1 MVYFGHYLK
10 YVADTRMVQCDN
22 DFQRL
27 TGSLADEDAAWL
39 ALHNAHARPSGRLYT
54 APGPVPYLGALATA
68 PVVLLLSHPEIDTET
83 SPHDYQFAR
92 EGWPLAALHP
102 DAPMGLARRWG
113 RRLAPLVR
121 LFGAQHVAHSVAI
134 VFLSP
139 WPSVAFD
146 IRLEFP
152 SRRTLY
158 GLVGRA
164 ADRDAAFVI
173 GPDADGW
180 FEHPAVADLPAS
192 RRATTY
198 ADASEELDA
207 GAIGPE
213 AWDLLRA
220 RVEVHAWL
228 P

>member
-1 MVYFGHYLK
+1 MVRLDDEF
-10 YVADTRMVQCDN
+10 TR
-22 DFQRL
+22 L
-27 TGSLADEDAAWL
+27 AGSVADEDAAWL
-39 ALHNAHARPSGRLYT
+39 ALHNAHARPTGRLYE

-68 PVVLLLSHPEIDTET
+68 PVVLLLSHPQIDTDT
-83 SPHDYQFAR
+83 SPHDYRFAR

-121 LFGAQHVAHSVAI
+121 LFGAQHVAHSVAV

-146 IRLEFP
+146 VRLEFP

-158 GLVGRA
+158 GLVARA
-164 ADRDAAFVI
+164 ADRDAAFVV
-173 GPDADGW
+173 GPDADAW
-180 FEHPAVADLPAS
+180 FEHRTVAELPPT
-192 RRATTY
+192 RRATTF

-207 GAIGPE
+207 GAIGTD
-213 AWDLLRA
+213 AWELLRA
-220 RVEVHAWL
+220 RIEVHAWL
-228 P
+228 

>member
-1 MVYFGHYLK
+1 M
-10 YVADTRMVQCDN
+10 DN
-22 DFQRL
+22 EFKRL
-27 TGSLADEDAAWL
+27 AGVLADEDAAWL

-54 APGPVPYLGALATA
+54 APGPVPFLGALATA
-68 PVVLLLSHPEIDTET
+68 PVVLLLSHPEVDADT
-83 SPHDYQFAR
+83 SPHDYRFAR

-121 LFGAQHVAHSVAI
+121 LFGAQHVAHSVAA

-146 IRLEFP
+146 VRLEFP

-158 GLVGRA
+158 GLVARA

-180 FEHPAVADLPAS
+180 FESPIVAELPAT
-192 RRATTY
+192 RRSTTF

-207 GAIGPE
+207 GAIGVD
-213 AWDLLRA
+213 AWELLRA
-220 RVEVHAWL
+220 RIEVHAWL
-228 P
+228 